1 MNKDKK
7 QVSSRSKWGEEE
19 EVVLGSL
26 LTLTNLLDLVE
37 TNGGLVL
44 GLLGGLP
51 VDEPL
56 LKVDLDVAG
65 MGFAK

>member
-7 QVSSRSKWGEEE
+7 QVSSRSKWEEE

>member
-7 QVSSRSKWGEEE
+7 QVSSRSKWEEE

-44 GLLGGLP
+44 RLLGGLP